1 MPEWLKGADCKSAG
15 FGLRWFETSS
25 LHQLFSCGLDWM
37 PSKEITMT
45 NLKQAPNPAYERRVL
60 QAAVLIFACVPVLGG
75 LAGVI
80 SGLGV
85 VQATSPDLVSSD
97 SHVRYLS
104 GLLLGIG
111 LAFWSLVPRIERAGS
126 VFSALTFLVAVG
138 GLARLASVAA
148 SGLPSRIMLSALVM
162 ELAITPLLCVWQHK
176 LERRWA

>member
-1 MPEWLKGADCKSAG
+1 
-15 FGLRWFETSS
+15 
-25 LHQLFSCGLDWM
+25 
-37 PSKEITMT
+37 MT
-45 NLKQAPNPAYERRVL
+45 NLKQAPNPENERRAL

-80 SGLGV
+80 LGSDV
-85 VQATSPDLVSSD
+85 VNATSPDLVSSD

-111 LAFWSLVPRIERAGS
+111 LVFWSLIPKIERAS
-126 VFSALTFLVAVG
+126 NLFSALTVLVAVG